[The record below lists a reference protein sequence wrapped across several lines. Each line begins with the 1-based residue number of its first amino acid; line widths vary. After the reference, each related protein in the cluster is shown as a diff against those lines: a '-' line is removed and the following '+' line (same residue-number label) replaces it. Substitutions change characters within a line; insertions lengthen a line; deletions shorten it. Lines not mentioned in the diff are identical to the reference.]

1 MLVVLQVEMGQIP
14 LTLILI
20 LLPSPGLM
28 EWEEEEKKMA
38 SQDIEEKHL
47 VVAVYLCV

>member
-20 LLPSPGLM
+20 LSSPGLM

-38 SQDIEEKHL
+38 SQNVE
-47 VVAVYLCV
+47 

>member
-20 LLPSPGLM
+20 LPSPGLM
-28 EWEEEEKKMA
+28 EWEKERT
-38 SQDIEEKHL
+38 
-47 VVAVYLCV
+47 VVFPGGALHI